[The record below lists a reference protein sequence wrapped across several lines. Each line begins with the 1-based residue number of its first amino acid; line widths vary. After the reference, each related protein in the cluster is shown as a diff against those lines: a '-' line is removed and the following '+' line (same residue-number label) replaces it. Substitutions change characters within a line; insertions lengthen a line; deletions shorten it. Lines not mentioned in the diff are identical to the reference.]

1 MDKNRLDYFRNLL
14 NDQLRQHTQGVR
26 DNQQA
31 AADMIADDDGVKDS
45 VDMSVQD
52 VNQELAFRMG
62 ERESNLVAE
71 IDEALRRLD
80 EGSYGTCER
89 CGNPIPDARLEAV
102 PTARYDAACQSAVES
117 RAGLDEDI
125 PTL

>member
-1 MDKNRLDYFRNLL
+1 MDKKRLEHFRSLL
-14 NDQLRQHTQGVR
+14 GAQLRHHTGNVR

-31 AADMIADDDGVKDS
+31 AQEMIANDDGVKDS
-45 VDMSVQD
+45 VDLSVQD

-62 ERESNLVAE
+62 ERESHLVAE

-102 PTARYDAACQSAVES
+102 PTARYDAACQAIIESAN
-117 RAGLDEDI
+117 GEDDL